1 MSHSSED
8 HSNSQPRFSRRRL
21 LKVGAAALAMP
32 SLAQLAL
39 AADDQKA
46 EYPPVRTVTHGPK
59 HHWFA
64 YYDKLQFDP
73 TGRYLL
79 GMEVDFEHR
88 SPGPDDVIRIGM
100 VDLEDGD
107 RWIRLDETRAW
118 CWQQGCML
126 QWRPGSSSEILWND
140 RLRGR
145 FVSHIMDVKTR
156 EKRTIGHP
164 IYAVSPD
171 GRTAVS
177 PDFRRINDMRPGY
190 GYVGLPDPNA
200 DKPAPDDSGIFRVDL
215 ETGEQE
221 LIVSLADVAKTPYP
235 IADLSKKKHYFN
247 HLLVGPDGKRFEFL
261 HRWAP
266 RDDCDCRTR
275 MFTAAMDG
283 SDRWVVDHSGCTSHF
298 IWRDPNHILAWS
310 WYPERNGKPFGHK
323 GGFCV
328 FEDKPG
334 GGNVEIVGGD
344 KMYDDGHCVYLPG
357 NEWIVNDTYPD
368 RQGIRTL
375 FMYHVETGRKV
386 VLGRFHNPPEY
397 TGEWRVDLHPRISP
411 DGRLIVVDSPH
422 TGEGRQMH
430 IIDVS
435 EIVGGEAE
443 HGIDR
448 PLG

>member
-1 MSHSSED
+1 MSRPRQEHFP
-8 HSNSQPRFSRRRL
+8 SQARLSRRRL
-21 LKVGAAALAMP
+21 LKSGAAALAMP
-32 SLAQLAL
+32 GLSQLAL
-39 AADDQKA
+39 AAEQEV
-46 EYPPVRTVTHGPK
+46 EYLPVRTVTHGPK

-73 TGRYLL
+73 AGRYLL

-88 SPGPDDVIRIGM
+88 SPGPDDVIKIGM

-107 RWIRLDETRAW
+107 RWIELDETRAW

-126 QWRPGSSSEILWND
+126 QWRPSSASEILWND
-140 RLRGR
+140 CQDGQ
-145 FVSHIMDVKTR
+145 FVCHILDVKTK
-156 EKRTIGHP
+156 EKRTIPHP

-190 GYVGLPDPNA
+190 GYVGLPDPNV
-200 DKPAPDDSGIFRVDL
+200 DRLAPDDSGIFRVDL
-215 ETGEQE
+215 DTGKQE

-235 IADLSKKKHYFN
+235 IADLSQKKHYFN

-266 RDDCDCRTR
+266 RDSCDCRTR

-298 IWRDPNHILAWS
+298 IWRDPKHILAWS
-310 WYPERNGKPFGHK
+310 WYPGRNGSPHGHK

-334 GGNVEIVGGD
+334 GGNVEIVGGK

-357 NEWIVNDTYPD
+357 NEWIVNDTYPNSK
-368 RQGIRTL
+368 RKRTL
-375 FMYHVETGRKV
+375 FLYHVASGRIV
-386 VLGRFHNPPEY
+386 VLGRFHNDPEY
-397 TGEWRVDLHPRISP
+397 TGQWRVDLHPRVSP

-435 EIVGGEAE
+435 GIVG
-443 HGIDR
+443 
-448 PLG
+448 